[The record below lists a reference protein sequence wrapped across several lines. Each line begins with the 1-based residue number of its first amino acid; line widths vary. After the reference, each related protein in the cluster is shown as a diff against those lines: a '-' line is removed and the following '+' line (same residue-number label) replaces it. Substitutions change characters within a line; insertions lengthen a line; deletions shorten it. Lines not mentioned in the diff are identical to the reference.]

1 MLRQQFRETTNRI
14 ISIIESVYD
23 TVTFNQ
29 KNEISNVNLK
39 ADHSLF
45 HRISSNLNS
54 FQGIVDH
61 QKRMESFG
69 NQFHQTRV
77 EIFRSIL
84 ISVGVLGDDLN
95 DGISVIIV
103 GHI

>member
-39 ADHSLF
+39 ADHS
-45 HRISSNLNS
+45 
-54 FQGIVDH
+54 
-61 QKRMESFG
+61 
-69 NQFHQTRV
+69 
-77 EIFRSIL
+77 
-84 ISVGVLGDDLN
+84 
-95 DGISVIIV
+95 
-103 GHI
+103 